1 MDYINI
7 GSTPPEEDCLGVG
20 HALARAETDIYRR
33 QLAREFP
40 AGEFRVRAFPHDF
53 GTYYEVV
60 ALYGEEFS
68 TATNEAAFEAECGRG
83 EWDEE
88 ALAELEAA
96 GIRSAA

>member
-1 MDYINI
+1 MDYLNI
-7 GSTPPEEDCLGVG
+7 GSTPPEEPCLGVG
-20 HALARAETDIYRR
+20 HALARKEAEIYKR
-33 QLAREFP
+33 QLQREFP
-40 AGEFRVRAFPHDF
+40 AGRFSVKSFPHDF

-96 GIRSAA
+96 GIRS

>member
-1 MDYINI
+1 MDFISI
-7 GSTPPEEDCLGVG
+7 GSTPQEEDCLGFG

-33 QLAREFP
+33 QLEREFP

-60 ALYGEEFS
+60 ALYGEELS

-83 EWDEE
+83 KWDEE

-96 GIRSAA
+96 GIRS